1 MNVMLT
7 RTFRCT
13 LAAGALT
20 LGAAAC
26 GGGGTSSGGGTVPT
40 PPPVSGP
47 QIYLTSQSGN
57 SSQAGANEILA
68 FNAKDILNGGSV
80 SPTQQIFSQSFSNAP
95 SIAVDSAANL
105 YIADQPSASIQ
116 VFAARS
122 NGANV
127 APSYTIT
134 STSYLSAPYGVA
146 LGPSGNIYVADP
158 QGGPT
163 GTGAIDVFASG
174 TGGNLT
180 PIRQITGAGTG
191 LDQPYGIV
199 VDGSGNIY
207 VSNDTGGSGA
217 LAGSVEEFNA
227 SSSTPVRTISGLNT
241 QLNVPVA
248 VALDGNGNLYVAN
261 QNGNSVVVY
270 GPGQTGN
277 TAPLRVIT
285 GSSTQISGPQGVAL
299 DASNNFWVTNL
310 QATGVPGTLNV
321 FGAGANGNVAP
332 IAEIGG
338 NSSVVFNPI
347 GIAY

>member
-1 MNVMLT
+1 M
-7 RTFRCT
+7 
-13 LAAGALT
+13 
-20 LGAAAC
+20 
-26 GGGGTSSGGGTVPT
+26 
-40 PPPVSGP
+40 
-47 QIYLTSQSGN
+47 
-57 SSQAGANEILA
+57 
-68 FNAKDILNGGSV
+68 NGGSV
-80 SPTQQIFSQSFSNAP
+80 PPTQQIFSESFSNAP
-95 SIAVDSAANL
+95 SMAVDSAANL

-127 APSYTIT
+127 RPVVYHHLDQLPQRTLRRGARPERQHLRRRS
-134 STSYLSAPYGVA
+134 
-146 LGPSGNIYVADP
+146 

-180 PIRQITGAGTG
+180 PIRQITGTGTG

-207 VSNDTGGSGA
+207 VSQRHGRFRPTGRLGRG
-217 LAGSVEEFNA
+217 VNA

-277 TAPLRVIT
+277 AAPLRVIT

-299 DASNNFWVTNL
+299 DASNNFWVTNCRPR
-310 QATGVPGTLNV
+310 ACP
-321 FGAGANGNVAP
+321 
-332 IAEIGG
+332 ER
-338 NSSVVFNPI
+338 
-347 GIAY
+347 